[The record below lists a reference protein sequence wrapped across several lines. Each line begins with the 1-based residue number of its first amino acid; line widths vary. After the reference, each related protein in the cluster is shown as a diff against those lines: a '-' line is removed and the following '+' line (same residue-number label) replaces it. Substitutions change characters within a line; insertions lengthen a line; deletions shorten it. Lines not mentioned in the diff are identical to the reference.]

1 MNSEQNLLNKQLNFF
16 FDIKHIKRS
25 KYLNFDKKY
34 LELIK
39 HKKNR
44 ENKFIKIVLKS
55 LKKKLIKEKD
65 QYYYSEIFKIQSYLK
80 KNKLKKF
87 FRYFLIH
94 GSLADL
100 NFVKGWSDIDTFVV
114 IKKSALESKKKILY
128 LKKKIKELYI
138 LFMRV
143 CPLQHHG
150 LILFTDYDLNNY
162 SRHYLPIEALSTN
175 FNILDNKKDIKIKHL
190 IEKPNSQIKILN
202 DIINRLK
209 LLKSAKKSGVYKH
222 HPLNGKFLE
231 FPIKEKKKQMY
242 QLFCHIGF
250 MNTLP
255 AYYLTCIGKSANKK
269 DSFKKFDRIFKN
281 NKIKK
286 LMKKNEKVRMLWER
300 NQYSKKNNF
309 FIPLWV
315 TKILGKRY
323 LDECI
328 IIFEILIK
336 DIIKKNENKRL

>member
-1 MNSEQNLLNKQLNFF
+1 
-16 FDIKHIKRS
+16 
-25 KYLNFDKKY
+25 
-34 LELIK
+34 
-39 HKKNR
+39 
-44 ENKFIKIVLKS
+44 
-55 LKKKLIKEKD
+55 
-65 QYYYSEIFKIQSYLK
+65 
-80 KNKLKKF
+80 
-87 FRYFLIH
+87 
-94 GSLADL
+94 
-100 NFVKGWSDIDTFVV
+100 
-114 IKKSALESKKKILY
+114 
-128 LKKKIKELYI
+128 
-138 LFMRV
+138 MRV